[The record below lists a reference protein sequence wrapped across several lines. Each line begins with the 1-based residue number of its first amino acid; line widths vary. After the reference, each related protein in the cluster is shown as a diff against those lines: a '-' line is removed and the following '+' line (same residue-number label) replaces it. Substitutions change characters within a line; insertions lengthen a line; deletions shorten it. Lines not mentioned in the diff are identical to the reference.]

1 MNIRLLT
8 HRPEAGWSS
17 PLPAELDSAR
27 TLVTAFAP
35 TAYADCDDF
44 WASLAAAFPH
54 SHVLACSSA
63 GAIAGE
69 HVVDDTAVAVVV
81 RFERVEVAS
90 AAVPIQAVE
99 MSRRAGRKLG
109 SALAAT
115 APRVVIVL
123 ADGLH
128 VQGSE
133 LVQGIAETLPV
144 DTRIVGGLAGDGASF
159 LRTWTLAE
167 GAPRSGWVSALAL
180 SGPIEVRTA
189 TQGGWQ
195 TFGPERLVTRAEG
208 NVVFELDG
216 RPALAVYAHQL
227 GRLAGELP
235 AGALRFPL
243 AVSIDGAA
251 DKGLL
256 RMVRAIDSDT
266 QSLTCAG
273 DVAQGSRVRLAHA
286 SHERLVDSAE
296 RAVGEAGPHE
306 GAPVLALAISC
317 ASRRAV
323 LGDLAEDE
331 AAATL
336 AALPRG
342 STQVGFYAYGEIAPS
357 ARAACDL
364 HNQML
369 SLVTIREVAA

>member
-1 MNIRLLT
+1 MDIRLLT

-17 PLPAELDSAR
+17 PLPAELDSVR
-27 TLVTAFAP
+27 TLVAAFAP
-35 TAYADCDDF
+35 TAYADRDDF
-44 WASLAAAFPH
+44 WASLGAAFPH
-54 SHVLACSSA
+54 SHVLACSSG
-63 GAIAGE
+63 GAIAGAG
-69 HVVDDTAVAVVV
+69 VVDDAAAAVVA
-81 RFERVEVAS
+81 RFERVEVTS

-99 MSRRAGRKLG
+99 MSRRAGQKLG
-109 SALAAT
+109 RALAAA

-128 VQGSE
+128 VQGTE
-133 LVQGIAETLPV
+133 LVQGIAEALPA
-144 DTRIVGGLAGDGASF
+144 DTRIVGGLAGDGARF

-167 GAPRSGWVSALAL
+167 GVPRSGWVSALAL
-180 SGPIEVRTA
+180 SGSIEVRA
-189 TQGGWQ
+189 AAQSGWQ
-195 TFGPERLVTRAEG
+195 SFGPERVVTRAQG

-227 GRLAGELP
+227 GKLAGELP

-243 AVSIDGAA
+243 AVAIDGEAGA
-251 DKGLL
+251 GLL
-256 RMVRAIDSDT
+256 RTVIAIDSDT

-273 DVAQGSRVRLAHA
+273 DVAQGAHVRLAHA
-286 SHERLVDSAE
+286 GHERLVDAAE
-296 RAVGEAGPHE
+296 RAVREAGPHE

-317 ASRRAV
+317 ASRRVV

-357 ARAACDL
+357 GRAACDL
-364 HNQML
+364 HNQSL
-369 SLVTIREVAA
+369 SLVTLREIAA